1 MTFIIKSLFEKFSNT
16 INVSVKIP
24 INKLKI
30 NTVIINLVSLV
41 KTKLRQKKKYHKKT
55 SELKSI
61 IRNVFKHTYLI

>member
-41 KTKLRQKKKYHKKT
+41 KT
-55 SELKSI
+55 
-61 IRNVFKHTYLI
+61 